1 MLEPGGQIQAQ
12 TQIQFLR
19 KNLTQMC
26 SSSFW
31 AYTNFFLHIATENLS
46 GKSSSLANQFKV
58 MTSVSKPRNP
68 TSSH

>member
-31 AYTNFFLHIATENLS
+31 AYTNFFLHIATENLKFS
-46 GKSSSLANQFKV
+46 QSIQVNDFSIETQESN
-58 MTSVSKPRNP
+58 
-68 TSSH
+68 